1 MSKRPYRQNRRAEQA
16 EQTRARITEAV
27 MQLHQE
33 LGPARTTIKAVAER
47 AGVQRLTVYR
57 HFEDERAMFKACT
70 SLWAQRHPLPDP
82 AAWQGIKDAATRTR
96 TALAAFYGWYRRGA
110 PMLRVSYRDIEAVP
124 ALAEQMAGVETM
136 LDNLCADLLKPWAP
150 TRSTRKPMQAAL
162 RHGLSFTTWESLA
175 SMNISD
181 TNIATMFVQWLRAL
195 SKSTKPATTRAGKA
209 PT

>member
-1 MSKRPYRQNRRAEQA
+1 MSKRPYRQKRRAEQA

-33 LGPARTTIKAVAER
+33 LGPAHTTIKAVAER

-82 AAWQGIKDAATRTR
+82 ADWQGIKDAAKRTQA
-96 TALAAFYGWYRRGA
+96 ALVAMYGWYRRAA
-110 PMLRVSYRDIEAVP
+110 PMLRVSYRDLDAVP
-124 ALAEQMAGVETM
+124 ALAEPMAGVEAM

-150 TRSTRKPMQAAL
+150 KRSARKPMQAAL
-162 RHGLSFTTWESLA
+162 RHALSFAAWESLA
-175 SMNISD
+175 SLEVSD
-181 TNIATMFVQWLRAL
+181 HDMAAMIVQWLTAL
-195 SKSTKPATTRAGKA
+195 SGQA
-209 PT
+209 PSPRV